1 MFPEC
6 EDPDIRWT
14 LNNALKFW
22 RACPTRRCR
31 RARSCV
37 GDDQR
42 CHAIFWPVVPEEA
55 KVFWRA
61 ALDALHDNRSAS
73 QAERLADAAAARFR
87 RRQSIDTKIA
97 AVEMI
102 CDRDFSP
109 N

>member
-6 EDPDIRWT
+6 EDPDTRWV

-31 RARSCV
+31 RARMCV
-37 GDDQR
+37 GDGRR

-61 ALDALHDNRSAS
+61 ALDALRDNPSTRR
-73 QAERLADAAAARFR
+73 AERLADTAAADFR
-87 RRQSIDTKIA
+87 KHRA
-97 AVEMI
+97 AVQKLQQRRN
-102 CDRDFSP
+102 DL
-109 N
+109 